1 MPDNIPTKNIP
12 LSTVPVKSTIGTPI
26 GNTGYGTSKYDY
38 PVNVQDALYNL
49 EEFRHNNQSNWD
61 VLGNASMHFAGSAL
75 NAALEI
81 PAIAFGALK
90 APFTVIDNLT
100 QNQKTVG
107 NSVIDGLSQIYD
119 NEISRDVV
127 DPINQWFQDTFK
139 VYQSQAQKDS
149 NFFSYENLASGHF
162 LDALLSGAGYTAGSF
177 LTGAALTKAFNLG
190 KAASVGTKFKDA
202 EAAVQAASKGINTIS
217 PNLKS
222 QLTLGT
228 IMATMESSLE
238 ARQTKD
244 QILESLKDRNDL
256 SDAQKEEI
264 ANSGSLANFA
274 FNMAVLTPTNT
285 FIFQKLN

>member
-81 PAIAFGALK
+81 PAIFYGALK
-90 APFTVIDNLT
+90 VPFVQIDALS
-100 QNQKTVG
+100 QGKTPL
-107 NSVIDGLSQIYD
+107 NAAATGLSEIFD
-119 NEISRDVV
+119 NEISREVV

-217 PNLKS
+217 PNLKA

-244 QILESLKDRNDL
+244 QILETLER
-256 SDAQKEEI
+256 
-264 ANSGSLANFA
+264 
-274 FNMAVLTPTNT
+274 
-285 FIFQKLN
+285 